1 MDPLDQLKSALVY
14 FLQCW
19 TWSQMELEHPKV
31 GLPWRTD
38 RPERVSS
45 KPKYCEWRIQSLTED
60 ELLDL
65 ARRCLALHLPAHGEM
80 ALQDAV
86 WNVEADGRQALTS
99 VSRKAL
105 AKWLERR
112 ILDASSKPAEFV
124 GRFGALRGDEKNY
137 DWKSAA
143 YAADGSLLVEPAFWS
158 NATGR
163 LAKALEDRPVR
174 MSDLLKAF
182 GFDQWPDRRVFQ
194 MLEHL
199 THPDVR
205 QGPEQQQ
212 WVDGLNE
219 ILAADGFKLHE
230 HDRLSGHPTYR
241 VGPVRARFH
250 SRPKNL
256 IFGSSGPKPEI
267 GFVSAVDNEIEL
279 LSNPGNAF
287 IYDEPIEPDL
297 GLTWLTLLR
306 WYAQDRPVDK
316 PLRIELGN
324 RLMSAAGSPVEQ
336 ALFRQYFEIFGRQ
349 LGDRLPAL
357 LPQVVYHHDPASLRQ
372 LKARGLERRYHNHR
386 MDFMLLLPGNVR
398 IILEVDG
405 QQHYSEP
412 PKRVVPLANGEALA
426 SPAKYAE
433 TMRSDRELR
442 LAGYEVYRFGGAEL
456 QNDNATETVKTF
468 FTELF
473 QRHGVK

>member
-1 MDPLDQLKSALVY
+1 MDPLDQLKAALVN
-14 FLQCW
+14 FLQTW
-19 TWSQMELEHPKV
+19 TWRQMELEHPKV
-31 GLPWRTD
+31 GLPWWPD

-65 ARRCLALHLPAHGEM
+65 ARRCLALHLPHHGEM

-86 WNVEADGRQALTS
+86 WNVEAQGRQALTS

-105 AKWLERR
+105 AGWLDRR
-112 ILDASSKPAEFV
+112 ILDASFKPAEFV

-137 DWKSAA
+137 DWNSAT
-143 YAADGSLLVEPAFWS
+143 YAADGSLLVEIAFWS

-163 LAKALEDRPVR
+163 SAKALEDRPVR

-212 WVDGLNE
+212 WVDGLNG
-219 ILAADGFKLHE
+219 ILAADDFKLHE
-230 HDRLSGHPTYR
+230 HDRISGHPTFR
-241 VGPVRARFH
+241 VGPVRAGFH

-267 GFVSAVDNEIEL
+267 GFVSAVDNEIAL

-287 IYDEPIEPDL
+287 IYDEPIQPDR
-297 GLTWLTLLR
+297 GLTWLNLVR
-306 WYAQDRPVDK
+306 WYAKGRKVDED
-316 PLRIELGN
+316 LRKELGR
-324 RLMSAAGSPVEQ
+324 RLMNATGSPVEL
-336 ALFRQYFEIFGRQ
+336 ALFKEYFK
-349 LGDRLPAL
+349 LCL
-357 LPQVVYHHDPASLRQ
+357 LYT
-372 LKARGLERRYHNHR
+372 
-386 MDFMLLLPGNVR
+386 
-398 IILEVDG
+398 
-405 QQHYSEP
+405 
-412 PKRVVPLANGEALA
+412 
-426 SPAKYAE
+426 SPSP
-433 TMRSDRELR
+433 RD
-442 LAGYEVYRFGGAEL
+442 
-456 QNDNATETVKTF
+456 
-468 FTELF
+468 
-473 QRHGVK
+473 